1 MFFIKV
7 IKGYMMMLIIVINFN
22 YSKILMVLDLHWI
35 RDLLEILSNPY
46 YFFKEKIG
54 IFFPVHITKE
64 NP

>member
-46 YFFKEKIG
+46 YFFKE
-54 IFFPVHITKE
+54 
-64 NP
+64 